1 MITKV
6 PHSWSVATWPTEV
19 WPHSADR
26 ARWLVRAHRDELVK
40 AGAMTRVGRELVV
53 LGARYD
59 KWLQRQAGNVT
70 TYEFPGKRDEAA
82 A

>member
-1 MITKV
+1 
-6 PHSWSVATWPTEV
+6 
-19 WPHSADR
+19 
-26 ARWLVRAHRDELVK
+26 
-40 AGAMTRVGRELVV
+40 MTRVGRELVV